1 MKLYIACDHAAID
14 MKDEIAAYLT
24 EKGYDVTD
32 LGIHIGEK
40 IDYPV
45 SAERVCR
52 EVLAHEGALGILIC
66 GTGIGMSIA
75 ANKIRG
81 IRAAA
86 VSEVYSAKLTRMH
99 NNSNVLCFG
108 ARVIG
113 IETAKMLVDAFLEAE
128 FEGGRH
134 AGRVELITALENG
147 KSVQ

>member
-1 MKLYIACDHAAID
+1 MIAIACDHSALELKA
-14 MKDEIAAYLT
+14 EVEALLT
-24 EKGYDVTD
+24 TRGLEYRDFGTYTPESC
-32 LGIHIGEK
+32 H
-40 IDYPV
+40 YPV
-45 SAERVCR
+45 Y
-52 EVLAHEGALGILIC
+52 GARAARAVASGECDRGIVIC

>member
-14 MKDEIAAYLT
+14 MKNEIAAYLT

-32 LGIHIGEK
+32 LGIHTGEK